1 MSVKAVC
8 TGCGKTFNAPDQFA
22 GKKVKCKVCGTA
34 FRVPGPAA
42 AEAPR
47 AASAKPAAP
56 TPVAART
63 APRAAAAATARK
75 TKPVAA
81 PAPADDDQGE
91 YDLSGGGDDWSA
103 LEAAAPAPN
112 YNPSAGAPA
121 AAPAYKPSAA
131 AAGASRGTVFPSTAQ
146 PMSARKNAVAA
157 GQGMHPL
164 IKAQL
169 GAAGLCVLLLGLAM
183 IIPAMALPAIML
195 TTLVAMAFMLWG
207 QIGILMAAGQEGAM
221 CILLYLFLPFYPLYF
236 ILTRFEEVSHHVIRT
251 IAGVALMF
259 GSVMVILSQKP

>member
-42 AEAPR
+42 ATEAPR
-47 AASAKPAAP
+47 AKPAAP
-56 TPVAART
+56 APVAART
-63 APRAAAAATARK
+63 APKAAAATTARK

-81 PAPADDDQGE
+81 PVPADEDQGE
-91 YDLSGGGDDWSA
+91 YDLSGGDDWSA
-103 LEAAAPAPN
+103 LEAAAPAPS
-112 YNPSAGAPA
+112 YSPSVAPA

-131 AAGASRGTVFPSTAQ
+131 AAGGTRGTVFPSTAQ

-164 IKAQL
+164 MKAQL

-183 IIPAMALPAIML
+183 IIPAMAIPAIMVS
-195 TTLVAMAFMLWG
+195 TLVAMAFMLWG
-207 QIGILMAAGQEGAM
+207 QIGILMAAGQEGAV

-259 GSVMVILSQKP
+259 GAVMVILSQSPS

>member
-22 GKKVKCKVCGTA
+22 GKKVKCKVCGAA

-42 AEAPR
+42 AAEAPR
-47 AASAKPAAP
+47 AAATRPATSA
-56 TPVAART
+56 AART
-63 APRAAAAATARK
+63 APKAAATTTARQ

-81 PAPADDDQGE
+81 PVPADDDQGE
-91 YDLSGGGDDWSA
+91 YGLSDGGDDWSA
-103 LEAAAPAPN
+103 LEAAAPAPS
-112 YNPSAGAPA
+112 YNPSGAPA

-131 AAGASRGTVFPSTAQ
+131 VAGASRGTVFPSTAQ

-164 IKAQL
+164 MKAQL

-183 IIPAMALPAIML
+183 IVPAMALPAIMVS
-195 TTLVAMAFMLWG
+195 TLVAMAFMLWG
-207 QIGILMAAGQEGAM
+207 QIGILMAAGQEGAV

-259 GSVMVILSQKP
+259 GAVMVILSQQP

>member
-42 AEAPR
+42 AAEAPR
-47 AASAKPAAP
+47 AASAKPAAA
-56 TPVAART
+56 AART
-63 APRAAAAATARK
+63 APKAATTTTARQ

-81 PAPADDDQGE
+81 PVPADDDQGE

-103 LEAAAPAPN
+103 LEAAAPAPS
-112 YNPSAGAPA
+112 YSPGAPA

-164 IKAQL
+164 MKAQL

-207 QIGILMAAGQEGAM
+207 QIGILMAAGQEGAF

-259 GSVMVILSQKP
+259 GSVMVILSQQP

>member
-42 AEAPR
+42 AAEAPR
-47 AASAKPAAP
+47 TAAVTPAAAAAAS
-56 TPVAART
+56 RT
-63 APRAAAAATARK
+63 ASKAAAAATARK

-81 PAPADDDQGE
+81 PVPADDDQGE

-103 LEAAAPAPN
+103 LEAAAPAPS
-112 YNPSAGAPA
+112 YNPGAPA

-131 AAGASRGTVFPSTAQ
+131 AAAASRGTVFPSTAQ
-146 PMSARKNAVAA
+146 PMSARKNAAAA

-195 TTLVAMAFMLWG
+195 STLVAMAFMLWG
-207 QIGILMAAGQEGAM
+207 QIGILMAAGQEGAG

>member
-42 AEAPR
+42 AAEAPR
-47 AASAKPAAP
+47 TAAVKPAA
-56 TPVAART
+56 AAAAPRT
-63 APRAAAAATARK
+63 ASKAAAAATARK

-81 PAPADDDQGE
+81 PVPADDDQGE
-91 YDLSGGGDDWSA
+91 YDLGDDWSA
-103 LEAAAPAPN
+103 LEAAAPAPS
-112 YNPSAGAPA
+112 YNPGAPA

-131 AAGASRGTVFPSTAQ
+131 AAAASRGTVFPSTAQ
-146 PMSARKNAVAA
+146 PMSARKNAAAA

-195 TTLVAMAFMLWG
+195 STLVAMAFMLWG
-207 QIGILMAAGQEGAM
+207 QIGILMAAGQEGAG